1 MTDAPILPDD
11 EPPSMPSLPTQWGG
25 DPDCLGRID
34 HYDLIRK
41 LGGGGFGVVYLARD
55 TVSGVEVAIK
65 TLHPLLK
72 HNAEEMDQL
81 REKFRLVHGL
91 THPNIAK
98 ALVIHL
104 VREINIRD
112 EAARA
117 ELKLSPGDSVM
128 VMDYAPGVT
137 LSRWRRQFPGGVV
150 PFDLALEVGRQV
162 AAALDYA
169 HSERIVHRDIKPSN
183 VIVETVAAEP
193 RPLGRV
199 RRAL

>member
-1 MTDAPILPDD
+1 MLHESILPD
-11 EPPSMPSLPTQWGG
+11 EESFSSPSMPTMRGG
-25 DPDCLGRID
+25 DPDTLGRID
-34 HYDLIRK
+34 HYDLLHK

-72 HNAEEMDQL
+72 HNAEEMDLL

-117 ELKLSPGDSVM
+117 ELKLSPGDFRK
-128 VMDYAPGVT
+128 
-137 LSRWRRQFPGGVV
+137 SRLKLRFNRS
-150 PFDLALEVGRQV
+150 GRPARPSDGKRV
-162 AAALDYA
+162 ARSAAAKRNI
-169 HSERIVHRDIKPSN
+169 SPMEK
-183 VIVETVAAEP
+183 
-193 RPLGRV
+193 
-199 RRAL
+199 